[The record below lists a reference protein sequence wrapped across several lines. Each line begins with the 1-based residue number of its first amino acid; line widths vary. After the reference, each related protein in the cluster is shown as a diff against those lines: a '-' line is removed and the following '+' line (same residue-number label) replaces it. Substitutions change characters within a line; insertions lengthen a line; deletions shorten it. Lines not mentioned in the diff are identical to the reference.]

1 MLSKQLLEAPSVPDT
16 LMELLQW
23 RAREDSSSGSGYLYL
38 GDKDGEERKLT
49 YADLDRHARAIAC
62 QLRQVGATGQRALLL
77 YPPGLDFLA
86 GFFGCMYAG
95 TIAVPAY
102 PPSPARRNR
111 SLPRLERLQTIIKD
125 AEATVALTTSPVMS
139 IIETLFD
146 HSPSLKKLKWFATD
160 AISTTDGDDW
170 RPPEMSTDSLAF
182 IQYTSGSTGTPRGVM
197 LTHANLLHNAHMVCS
212 ALGHTSQDLY
222 VSWLPTFHDMG
233 FMAGVLEPAL
243 AGISVVQMSPLAFLQ
258 RPVRWLEAI
267 SRFKGTTSGGPNF
280 AYDLCVRKVTDEDRA
295 RLDLTSWRVAFNGAE
310 FIRSETLERFAA
322 AFEPCGFRREALYP
336 CYGLA
341 EATLIVTGGERGR
354 SFITKTVKASSVE
367 DGKIETA
374 SADDQS
380 CRSLV
385 SCGRVLDDQRV
396 VIADPQSFT
405 ECEPEQIGEIWISGP
420 SVAQG
425 YWNNPEKTEE
435 TFNAHL
441 CGDAETSFLRTGD
454 LGFLSNGELYVT
466 GRIKDLIIVRGR
478 NHYPQDIEYTVELCH
493 SALRPG
499 CGAAFSVPVS
509 GEEQLVVVYEVDTY
523 QSFDFEAVVNLIRE
537 EITDEHDL
545 QLYALVLIKPRGIP
559 KTSSGKI
566 QRHACRA
573 MFLEGRLDTVAEWR
587 SSSTSDLTPVP
598 GMPELTAESIEA
610 WLVAQLAAKAGVRES
625 SIDTHESILRYGLD
639 SLTAAELTQMFEEH
653 LGVSLPIVE
662 LLQGL
667 TIKELASRAA
677 ARVPAETALPT
688 TAIAA
693 HGSMTE
699 YPLSYGQRALWFLY
713 KLAPESTAYNIVRAV
728 RVHSELDVLALKR
741 AFQALL
747 DRHPS
752 LRSNFD
758 APQGKPRQKISRD
771 VEISFHVE
779 DAVSWTERELT
790 ERLIK
795 EAHSPFQLEQGS
807 LLNIKLFTRSA
818 QNYILLFSIHHIIAD
833 LWSLAIL
840 VHELGL
846 LYEAETNG
854 SHLQL
859 PAIAPQYSDF
869 VRWQAE
875 MLASPQGE
883 MLWQYWKQKLSGELP
898 VLELPTDRPRS
909 PLQTY
914 EGASYTFSLSETLT
928 LKLKSLAQAAD
939 VTLYMLLLA
948 AFEALLFRYT
958 AQEDI
963 IIGSVAA
970 GRNRPEW
977 NKVVG
982 YFVNPIV
989 LRVNL
994 SGKTTFQSLLQRVKS
1009 TVIDAFAFQDYPYDL
1024 LVERLQPVRDASRQP
1039 LFQIMFVLQK
1049 AHLLNDEG
1057 LASLALNEAGAQVK
1071 LGRLELESIA
1081 LEQQAAQF
1089 DLTLAMA
1096 ETGGCLSGSFQY
1108 NTDLF
1113 DPATISR
1120 MTSHFQNLLEAV
1132 VVDAGCPVSDL
1143 PLLSEAE
1150 RKQILLEW
1158 NATESAYPAEQCLHE
1173 LFEQQ
1178 VERTPD
1184 RVALVY
1190 EEQQLSYAE
1199 LNRRANQLAHSLR
1212 ELGVGAEAKVG
1223 VMMERSAEMV
1233 IALLGILKA
1242 GGAYVPLDPTYP
1254 AERLSFMLADAD
1266 VAVLL
1271 TQQRLRATLPE
1282 CQAKVICLDTDWS
1295 ETIDLHSSENPFT
1308 QTAAHHPAY
1317 VIYTSGSTGQ
1327 PKGVIN
1333 THDGICNRLLWMQQ
1347 TYQLTETDCVLQK
1360 TPFSFDVSVWE
1371 FFWPLMTGAR
1381 LVMARP
1387 GGHQDSAY
1395 LVKLIAEQQIT
1406 TLHFVP
1412 SMLQVF
1418 LEEKGLDQCQ
1428 SLRRVMSSGEALSH
1442 TLQERFFEQ
1451 LKAELH
1457 NLYGPTEAAV
1467 DVTYW
1472 ACERD
1477 SVRRVVPIGRP
1488 IANTQT
1494 YVLDERMQV
1503 VQVGVAGE
1511 LYLAGAGL
1519 ARGYL
1524 KRADL
1529 TAEKFIPNPFSTEA
1543 GTRMYR
1549 TGDLARYLPDGNIE
1563 YLGRI
1568 DYQVKVRGFRIELS
1582 EIEQVLAEHAAVR
1595 DCIVMAHEDA
1605 SGDKRL
1611 VAYLVVDREQ
1621 EPTASEL
1628 RSYVGERLPDYM
1640 VPRSMVLLERMPL
1653 TSNGKVDRRALPA
1666 LAHASSLLDEEY
1678 VEPRTPT
1685 EELLAGIFAQ
1695 LLGIERVGVSD
1706 NFFNLGGHSL
1716 LATQLISRVRELFK
1730 VEVPLHSLFE
1740 IPTVRALAERIEGA
1754 IKEGQYLHVP
1764 AMERVSREQP
1774 LPLSYAQQRLW
1785 FLDQL
1790 EPHSSAYNIPGAL
1803 HLTGRLNIVALEQSL
1818 NEVVRRHEAL
1828 RTTFTLF
1835 DEQPVQVITD
1845 AQPLKLEIEDLRG
1858 LAELEREDFASR
1870 LATEE
1875 ARRPFDLQRG
1885 PLLRARLLRLDE
1897 EEHVL
1902 LCTMHH
1908 ISSDGWSLAIFVR
1921 EVAALY
1927 EAYCRGASSPL
1938 PELLIQYADYAV
1950 WQREWL
1956 QGEVLEEQLAYW
1968 REQLTDAAALELPT
1982 DRPRPAVLTSHG
1994 TMRSFALGK
2003 EVTEA
2008 LKALSQTENVTLFM
2022 TLLAAWQ
2029 ILLSHYSGQEDVVV
2043 GTPIANRTHAQ
2054 TEELIGFFVNTLV
2067 LRTDLSGEPT
2077 FRELLGRVREVCMGA
2092 YAHQEVPFERVVE
2105 ELQPTRDMSRTPLFQ
2120 VMFALQNVPQ
2130 GELVLPGLELKVAGS
2145 QSETV
2150 KFDLSLALTDGEQG
2164 LSGSLEFNT
2173 DLFDAATIERLA
2185 NHFQNLLE
2193 GIIANPDQQIST
2205 LPLLTESE
2213 WQQLVVGWNETH
2225 ADYPAEQCIHE
2236 LFEDQVERTPDSVA
2250 VIFDDQ
2256 HLTYFELNRRANQ
2269 LARYLRGKGIG
2280 PETRVG
2286 IQMERSLEMM
2296 IGLLGILKAGAAYL
2310 PLDPDYPAER
2320 LSFMLEDAA
2329 VPVLL
2334 TQQRLTERLP
2344 RHQAEVIYL
2353 DTDWHKIAAESALN
2367 LKSDAGP
2374 DSLAYVIY
2382 TSGST
2387 GTPKG
2392 VLIPHQ
2398 GLVNYLAWSVNAY
2411 QVADGRGSLAHSS
2424 IGADL
2429 SITSLFAPLLAG
2441 RSVVLL
2447 PESEIL
2453 VSLADALRER
2463 YDFSFVKLTPAHLE
2477 ALSQLIPAE
2486 QADRRTKAL
2495 IIGGEALWG
2504 ESLSLWRDHAP
2515 TTRIINEYGPTE
2527 TVVGCCVYETAA
2539 GASLPGAVPIGRP
2552 IANTQ
2557 IYLLDQ
2563 HLRPVPSGVRGELYI
2578 AGDGLARGYLNRPD
2592 ATAERFIANPFGAQA
2607 GERLYK
2613 TGDLARHLPS
2623 GEIEYLGRIDYQVKV
2638 RGFRIELGEIEQL
2651 LAAHPCV
2658 SECLV
2663 MARQDREGDKSLV
2676 AYVVMEQGEE
2686 GVTARELGRYL
2697 RERLPDYMV
2706 PRSMVLL
2713 ERMPLTSNGKVD
2725 RRALPPPDN
2734 NWLDLDSQ
2742 YVAPRNSIE
2751 EVIAGIWKQ
2760 VLQRERVGIH
2770 DNFFELGGHSL
2781 LATRVMHRV
2790 QETLQVE
2797 LSLRAFFEE
2806 PTVARLAEDIK
2817 ETGRAAHKDVERIAQ
2832 IWLRVQQLSP
2842 HEIKQILSEASLI

>member
-1 MLSKQLLEAPSVPDT
+1 MPNT

-23 RAREDSSSGSGYLYL
+23 RAQEDSSSGSGYVYL
-38 GDKDGEERKLT
+38 DDKNGEEKKIT
-49 YADLDRHARAIAC
+49 YAELDRRARAVAC
-62 QLRQVGATGQRALLL
+62 RLREASAAGERALLL
-77 YPPGLDFLA
+77 YPPGLDFLV

-95 TIAVPAY
+95 IVAVPAY

-111 SLPRLERLQTIIKD
+111 SLPRLDRLQTIITD
-125 AEATVALTTSPVMS
+125 AQATVALTTSPVMS
-139 IIETLFD
+139 LIETLFV
-146 HSPSLKKLKWFATD
+146 HSPSLKKLNWFATD
-160 AISTTDGDDW
+160 AISAEGDDDW
-170 RPPEMSTDSLAF
+170 SPADMRADSLAF

-197 LTHANLLHNAHMVCS
+197 LTHANLLHNARTVCR
-212 ALGHTSQDLY
+212 ALEHTSQDLY

-233 FMAGVLEPAL
+233 FMAGVLQPAL
-243 AGISVVQMSPLAFLQ
+243 AGISVILMSPLSFLQ

-280 AYDLCVRKVTDEDRA
+280 AYDLCVRKVTDEERA
-295 RLDLTSWRVAFNGAE
+295 RLDLTSWSVAFNGAE
-310 FIRSETLERFAA
+310 SIRSETLERFAA

-341 EATLIVTGGERGR
+341 EATLIVTGGQRDR
-354 SFITKTVKASSVE
+354 SFVTKTVKAASLE
-367 DGKIETA
+367 DGRIETA
-374 SADDQS
+374 SADDES
-380 CRSLV
+380 CRTLV
-385 SCGRVLDDQRV
+385 SCGRVLGDQRV
-396 VIADPQSFT
+396 VIADPQSLKA
-405 ECEPEQIGEIWISGP
+405 CGPNQVGEICVAGP

-435 TFNAHL
+435 TFGAHL
-441 CGDAETSFLRTGD
+441 GGDAGGPFLRTGD
-454 LGFLSNGELYVT
+454 LGFLSDGELYVT

-478 NHYPQDIEYTVELCH
+478 NHYPQDIELTVEQCH
-493 SALRPG
+493 AALRPG
-499 CGAAFSVPVS
+499 CGAAFSVTVS
-509 GEEQLVVVYEVDTY
+509 GEEQLVVVYEVDTH
-523 QSFDFEAVVNLIRE
+523 QPFDLETVVNLIRE
-537 EITDEHDL
+537 EIADEHDL

-573 MFLEGRLDTVAEWR
+573 MFLEKRFDTVFEWR
-587 SSSTSDLTPVP
+587 LSLTGDSTPVTTA
-598 GMPELTAESIEA
+598 LTAEAVES
-610 WLVAQLAAKAGVRES
+610 WLVAQLAAKVGRQKS
-625 SIDTHESILRYGLD
+625 DINPSESILRYGLD
-639 SLTAAELTQMFEEH
+639 SLTAAELTQTFEEH

-677 ARVPAETALPT
+677 ARVPVQTAPT
-688 TAIAA
+688 AMEIVV

-713 KLAPESTAYNIVRAV
+713 KLAPESTAYNIVRALSV
-728 RVHSELDVLALKR
+728 NSELDVPALKR
-741 AFQALL
+741 AFDALL
-747 DRHPS
+747 DRHPV

-758 APQGKPRQKISRD
+758 APQGEPRQKISRN
-771 VEISFHVE
+771 VEAGFHVE
-779 DAVSWTERELT
+779 DAVSWTESELN
-790 ERLIK
+790 ERLIE
-795 EAHSPFQLEQGS
+795 EAHRPFRLEQGP
-807 LLNIKLFTRSA
+807 LINVRLFTRSS
-818 QNYILLFSIHHIIAD
+818 QNYILLFSIHHIISD

-840 VHELGL
+840 VHELGV
-846 LYEAETNG
+846 LYEAEAG
-854 SHLQL
+854 GGQLQL

-875 MLASPQGE
+875 MLSSQEGE
-883 MLWQYWKQKLSGELP
+883 RLWQYWKQKLSGELP

-914 EGASYTFSLSETLT
+914 RGASLPFSLGETLT
-928 LKLKSLAQAAD
+928 LKLKELAQQND
-939 VTLYMLLLA
+939 VTLYMLLLTV
-948 AFEALLFRYT
+948 FEALLFRYT
-958 AQEDI
+958 AQEEI
-963 IIGSVAA
+963 IIGSVAT

-977 NKVVG
+977 KAVVG
-982 YFVNPIV
+982 YFVNPTV

-994 SGKTTFQSLLQRVKS
+994 SGETTFRALLQRVKS

-1024 LVERLQPVRDASRQP
+1024 LVKRLQPVRDASRQP
-1039 LFQIMFVLQK
+1039 LFQVMFILQK

-1057 LASLALNEAGAQVK
+1057 LASLALNEAGARVRLGK
-1071 LGRLELESIA
+1071 LALESIA
-1081 LEQQAAQF
+1081 IEQQSTQF
-1089 DLTLAMA
+1089 DLTLTMA
-1096 ETGGCLSGSFQY
+1096 ETGGCLGGSFQY

-1120 MTSHFQNLLEAV
+1120 MASHFQILSEAV
-1132 VVDAGCPVSDL
+1132 AADADKPISDL

-1158 NATESAYPAEQCLHE
+1158 NDTGEAYPTELCLQE

-1178 VERTPD
+1178 VKRTPD
-1184 RVALVY
+1184 RVALVF

-1212 ELGVGAEAKVG
+1212 QWGVGAETKVG

-1242 GGAYVPLDPTYP
+1242 GGAYVPLDPAYP
-1254 AERLSFMLADAD
+1254 RERLSFMLADAD

-1271 TQQRLRATLPE
+1271 TQQRLRAALPE
-1282 CQAKVICLDTDWS
+1282 SQAKVICLDTDWS
-1295 ETIDLHSSENPFT
+1295 ETIEGHRSENPFT

-1333 THDGICNRLLWMQQ
+1333 THYGICNRLLWMQQ
-1347 TYQLTETDCVLQK
+1347 TYRLTETDCVLQK

-1395 LVKLIAEQQIT
+1395 LVRLISEQRVT

-1418 LEEKGLDQCQ
+1418 LEEEGLDQCH
-1428 SLRRVMSSGEALSH
+1428 SLRRVICSGEALSH
-1442 TLQERFFEQ
+1442 ALQERFFEQ
-1451 LKAELH
+1451 LEAELH

-1472 ACERD
+1472 ICERD
-1477 SVRRVVPIGRP
+1477 GERRVVPIGRP

-1503 VQVGVAGE
+1503 VPAGVAGE

-1529 TAEKFIPNPFSTEA
+1529 TAEKFIPNPFSAEA
-1543 GTRMYR
+1543 GARMYR
-1549 TGDLARYLPDGNIE
+1549 TGDLARHLPDGNIE
-1563 YLGRI
+1563 YLGRM
-1568 DYQVKVRGFRIELS
+1568 DYQVKVRGFRIELG
-1582 EIEQVLAEHAAVR
+1582 EIEQVLAAHPCVR
-1595 DCIVMAHEDA
+1595 DALVMAREEVP
-1605 SGDKRL
+1605 GDKRL
-1611 VAYLVVDREQ
+1611 VAYVVAAPGAEGVTGREL
-1621 EPTASEL
+1621 SRYL
-1628 RSYVGERLPDYM
+1628 GERLPDYM
-1640 VPRSMVLLERMPL
+1640 VPRHMVLMERMPL
-1653 TSNGKVDRRALPA
+1653 TANGKIDRRALPPPE
-1666 LAHASSLLDEEY
+1666 HSGSDLDEEY

-1685 EELLAGIFAQ
+1685 EELLAGVFAQ
-1695 LLGIERVGVSD
+1695 LLGIERVGVHDS
-1706 NFFNLGGHSL
+1706 FFNLGGHSL
-1716 LATQLISRVRELFK
+1716 LATQLISRVREIFK
-1730 VEVPLHSLFE
+1730 VEVPLRNLFE
-1740 IPTVRALAERIEGA
+1740 IPTVRALAERIERA
-1754 IKEGQYLHVP
+1754 MKEGHATVVP
-1764 AMERVSREQP
+1764 AIERVRREQP

-1790 EPHSSAYNIPGAL
+1790 EPHSSTYNIPGAL
-1803 HLTGRLNIVALEQSL
+1803 RLMGRLNIAALEQSL

-1828 RTTFTLF
+1828 RTTFALF

-1845 AQPLKLEIEDLRG
+1845 AQPLKLEIVELQG
-1858 LAELEREDFASR
+1858 LANSEREAKTSH
-1870 LATEE
+1870 LTTEE

-1885 PLLRARLLRLDE
+1885 PLLRTRLLRLGE

-1908 ISSDGWSLAIFVR
+1908 IGSDGWSLGVFFR

-1927 EAYCRGASSPL
+1927 EAYCLGAASPL
-1938 PELLIQYADYAV
+1938 SELGVQYADYAV

-1956 QGEVLEEQLAYW
+1956 QGEVLEEQLSYW
-1968 REQLTDAAALELPT
+1968 REQLRDAPALELPV
-1982 DRPRPAVLTSHG
+1982 DRPRPAVLKSRAAV
-1994 TMRSFALGK
+1994 RSFVLEKRVAD
-2003 EVTEA
+2003 A
-2008 LKALSQTENVTLFM
+2008 LKALSQAENVTLFM

-2029 ILLSHYSGQEDVVV
+2029 ILLSNYSGQEDVVV
-2043 GTPIANRTHAQ
+2043 GTPIANRTHSQ

-2077 FRELLGRVREVCMGA
+2077 FRELVRRVREICLAA

-2120 VMFALQNVPQ
+2120 VMFALQNMPQ
-2130 GELVLPGLELKVAGS
+2130 EELALPGLGLKVMGT
-2145 QSETV
+2145 QGETV
-2150 KFDLSLALTDGEQG
+2150 KFDLSLALADGEQG
-2164 LSGSLEFNT
+2164 LSGLLEFNT
-2173 DLFDAATIERLA
+2173 ELFDAATIEGLVQ
-2185 NHFQNLLE
+2185 HFKNLLE
-2193 GIIANPDQQIST
+2193 SIITNPDRKLSA
-2205 LPLLTESE
+2205 LPLLTEAQ
-2213 WQQLVVGWNETH
+2213 WQQLVIGWNETQ
-2225 ADYPAEQCIHE
+2225 ADYPAELCIHE
-2236 LFEDQVERTPDSVA
+2236 LFEAQVERTPDSVA
-2250 VIFDDQ
+2250 VIFDNQ
-2256 HLTYFELNRRANQ
+2256 QMTYLELNRRANQ
-2269 LARYLRGKGIG
+2269 LARYLRDKGVG

-2286 IQMERSLEMM
+2286 IHMERSPEMM
-2296 IGLLGILKAGAAYL
+2296 IGLLGIFKAGAAYL
-2310 PLDPDYPAER
+2310 PLDPDYPRER
-2320 LSFMLEDAA
+2320 LSFMLADAA
-2329 VPVLL
+2329 VPMLL
-2334 TQQRLTERLP
+2334 TQQRLTEQLP
-2344 RHQAEVIYL
+2344 LHQAEVICL
-2353 DTDWHKIAAESALN
+2353 DTDWPEIAGESTKN
-2367 LKSDAGP
+2367 LKSGAGP
-2374 DSLAYVIY
+2374 YNLAYVIY

-2387 GTPKG
+2387 GMPKG
-2392 VLIPHQ
+2392 VMIPHR
-2398 GLVNYLAWSVNAY
+2398 GLVNYLAWCVNAY
-2411 QVADGRGSLAHSS
+2411 RLTDGCGSLAHSS

-2429 SITSLFAPLLAG
+2429 SITSLFSPLLAG
-2441 RSVVLL
+2441 RSVMLL
-2447 PESEIL
+2447 PEDEIL
-2453 VSLADALRER
+2453 VSLAAALRER
-2463 YDFSFVKLTPAHLE
+2463 YDFSFVKLTPSHVE
-2477 ALSQLIPAE
+2477 ALSQLLPAG
-2486 QADRRTKAL
+2486 QVDGQTKAL

-2504 ESLSLWRDHAP
+2504 ETLSLWRDHAP
-2515 TTRIINEYGPTE
+2515 ATRIINEYGPTE

-2539 GASLPGAVPIGRP
+2539 GATLPGAVPIGRP

-2563 HLRPVPSGVRGELYI
+2563 HLRPVPSGVRGEIYI

-2592 ATAERFIANPFGAQA
+2592 VTAERFIANPFGAGA

-2613 TGDLARHLPS
+2613 TGDLARLLPS
-2623 GEIEYLGRIDYQVKV
+2623 GEMEYLGRMDYQVKV
-2638 RGFRIELGEIEQL
+2638 RGFRIELGEIEQV

-2658 SECLV
+2658 RDALV
-2663 MARQDREGDKSLV
+2663 MAREDSGGEKQLA
-2676 AYVVMEQGEE
+2676 AYVVVEQGEE
-2686 GVTARELGRYL
+2686 TVTAGQLVRYL
-2697 RERLPDYMV
+2697 GERLPDYMV
-2706 PRSMVLL
+2706 PRHMVLMG
-2713 ERMPLTSNGKVD
+2713 RIPLTANGKVD
-2725 RRALPPPDN
+2725 RLALPTPDN
-2734 NWLDLDSQ
+2734 NWLDSERQ

-2751 EVIAGIWKQ
+2751 EVVAGIWKQ

-2797 LSLRAFFEE
+2797 LSLRAFFEA
-2806 PTVARLAEDIK
+2806 PTVAHLAEDIR
-2817 ETGRAAHKDVERIAQ
+2817 ETGRASHKDVEKIAQ
-2832 IWLRVQQLSP
+2832 IWLRIQQLSP
-2842 HEIKQILSEASLI
+2842 HEIKQMLSGATLI